1 MSESMTS
8 TVMPDSVAVTLPD
21 LWDDIPLEETAH
33 RAFVK
38 EQLAL
43 LEQNGV
49 GRAELRQ
56 LELVAAWSLQAAKA
70 GRVMLASSFFAIASA
85 DDEVGDD
92 TLLTATLVVS
102 ALRRDEIGTDLPLSA
117 ETMVAAFTDNSPPDD
132 AETRYAH
139 IEPPTTCQIG
149 EHVAAK
155 LTRLMTW
162 RRDLKTE
169 FRQFLQT
176 YLVSCAEGDAVIV
189 LQFSTSNFEHAK
201 PFSELFDRIAQTLR
215 ILYPDDPTFVDG

>member
-1 MSESMTS
+1 MSESVTS
-8 TVMPDSVAVTLPD
+8 TVMPDSVALTLPGA
-21 LWDDIPLEETAH
+21 WDDIPLDEAAH
-33 RAFVK
+33 RSFIK
-38 EQLAL
+38 DQLAL

-70 GRVMLASSFFAIASA
+70 GRVMLASSFFAIESA
-85 DDEVGDD
+85 DDEEGDD

-117 ETMVAAFTDNSPPDD
+117 ETMVAAFADNPPPDD

-139 IEPPTTCQIG
+139 IEPPALCEIG
-149 EHVAAK
+149 DYQAAK

-169 FRQFLQT
+169 FRQYLQT
-176 YLVSCAEGDAVIV
+176 YLVSCADGDAVIV
-189 LQFSTSNFEHAK
+189 LQFSTTNFEHAK

-215 ILYPDDPTFVDG
+215 ILYPDDPTFADG